1 MRASNSVLLRTVQQM
16 WISGILLVKNVFFS
30 RVHATAIFPNSYTIL
45 RSFMKKFFFRYK
57 NAVRS
62 VWRCD
67 SREVGNREGFQTI
80 LSLFSEESSSRKK
93 RSIVG
98 NKVSSFFPIFAQ
110 EKIIFSFTL
119 TVICHFPRRLT
130 AVCPFIFP
138 GRQNF
143 LDLDL
148 RVCVRFDHR
157 ACTRRHFPYIQCTG
171 GNGRGGDMP
180 PTESQVNRQG
190 QDGSTSNRQRA
201 DSSPIQKELFWC
213 LENTPRSPTISERAR
228 KIAPR
233 RRLKIPEEN
242 I

>member
-1 MRASNSVLLRTVQQM
+1 MRLERSGKSWGLSNNSFTILG
-16 WISGILLVKNVFFS
+16 GILI
-30 RVHATAIFPNSYTIL
+30 T
-45 RSFMKKFFFRYK
+45 
-57 NAVRS
+57 
-62 VWRCD
+62 
-67 SREVGNREGFQTI
+67 
-80 LSLFSEESSSRKK
+80 KK

-110 EKIIFSFTL
+110 GKIIFSFTFN
-119 TVICHFPRRLT
+119 VICHFPLRLT

-157 ACTRRHFPYIQCTG
+157 ACTSRHFPYIQCTG
-171 GNGRGGDMP
+171 GNGRGGGMP

-201 DSSPIQKELFWC
+201 DSGPIQKELFWC
-213 LENTPRSPTISERAR
+213 LAHTPRSPTISERAR
-228 KIAPR
+228 KIA
-233 RRLKIPEEN
+233 L
-242 I
+242 